1 MRVGDL
7 VAMNFD
13 GWTAEQIALHG
24 DEWGVGIVVESD
36 SEHDYCCVNWSK
48 AGPSWESIDQLD
60 KINER

>member
-1 MRVGDL
+1 
-7 VAMNFD
+7 MNFD

-36 SEHDYCCVNWSK
+36 SKQDYCCVNWSK